1 MYRHNWH
8 FHCHVVKMQ
17 EQKFSEKDSFFA
29 WTFER
34 RRPLW
39 QTVLS
44 FLVPIVTLA
53 CCLFP
58 VFPHWCKL
66 GVLYFCLTLLSLIFG
81 LLTCKSCLTVHTM
94 LLMNLLSGSLGY
106 KCGHWTCHPG
116 GISLA
121 KSKEVCNCPW
131 YIACRAFQTGYCW
144 IYNFLLGPD
153 QNLFSVSQL
162 LNPNC
167 SFVHE
172 KGITSC
178 GTFVLGSMKGF

>member
-1 MYRHNWH
+1 
-8 FHCHVVKMQ
+8 MQ

-94 LLMNLLSGSLGY
+94 SLMNLLSGSLGY
-106 KCGHWTCHPG
+106 RQVTTPNVGTGHV
-116 GISLA
+116 IQVA
-121 KSKEVCNCPW
+121 
-131 YIACRAFQTGYCW
+131 
-144 IYNFLLGPD
+144 FLL
-153 QNLFSVSQL
+153 LKAEK
-162 LNPNC
+162 
-167 SFVHE
+167 FVTAR
-172 KGITSC
+172 GILHAEHFKLVIVGYITFCWVQTRIFFLCHSC
-178 GTFVLGSMKGF
+178 GILIALLFMKMELEAVVLLSWVR